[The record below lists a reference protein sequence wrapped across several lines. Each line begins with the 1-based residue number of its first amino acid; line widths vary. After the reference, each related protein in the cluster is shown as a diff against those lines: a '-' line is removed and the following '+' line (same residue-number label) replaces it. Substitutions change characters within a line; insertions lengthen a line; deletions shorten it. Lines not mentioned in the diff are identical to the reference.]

1 MRFLILFWVTLLL
14 LNNVAFNSL
23 SNDPCYNYQSLDRPW
38 RATNESGTFICDEYF
53 SMNGWYRFFYNGI
66 DVRMPESCVGL
77 YSCNGFYSLWLNGP
91 HPQIEDGV
99 VTIEHG
105 DSEHHHR
112 EVRSLDFRDSTSMSV
127 GPLMW
132 SDGNKGVQVSNQVRV
147 SRAPSLCASLIILLI
162 SIISVLIF
170 F

>member
-1 MRFLILFWVTLLL
+1 MLSPINLNKELILFYIFLFLS
-14 LNNVAFNSL
+14 VAFNSL

-38 RATNESGTFICDEYF
+38 RAMNESGTFICDEYF

-99 VTIEHG
+99 VTIEVCG
-105 DSEHHHR
+105 TDDSGCCQ
-112 EVRSLDFRDSTSMSV
+112 FV
-127 GPLMW
+127 GVPIRVKACP
-132 SDGNKGVQVSNQVRV
+132 GNYYLYEFAKQSQCTV
-147 SRAPSLCASLIILLI
+147 
-162 SIISVLIF
+162 
-170 F
+170 